1 MTLSIG
7 RPDLTTRTMPRLT
20 IERFDPPTSR
30 RASRV
35 RAWAG
40 ERASDQL
47 GGRHV
52 WCASASPR
60 GRGEARA
67 LTGRLLAGRDVDA
80 ASLDVG
86 TGARLRDL
94 AEQLDALLAQRRA
107 RPLDIAQRAGCAE
120 AAAAGEQAIGGDVR
134 AGDVVVVHDGT
145 AALTA
150 QAFRA
155 RGAHVVWCIDPA
167 AGTATI
173 DALHRYTGNV
183 DAYVSS
189 TVRRAP
195 AGQVVRHVA
204 VLMPGADVLA
214 AKEVFGPP
222 DPGDMLGWHSALA
235 DVVADDRDEHV
246 GGRRHVRPAVAAR

>member
-7 RPDLTTRTMPRLT
+7 RPDLAPKEMPRLT
-20 IERFDPPTSR
+20 IERFDPPTSQ

-35 RAWAG
+35 RSWAG
-40 ERASDQL
+40 ARAADQL

-60 GRGEARA
+60 GRGEAHALEERLRA
-67 LTGRLLAGRDVDA
+67 GGDLDA
-80 ASLDVG
+80 ASLDVDA
-86 TGARLRDL
+86 GAWLRDL
-94 AEQLDALLAQRRA
+94 AQQLDALLTQLRA
-107 RPLDIAQRAGCAE
+107 APLGVAQRAGCAE
-120 AAAAGEQAIGGDVR
+120 AAAAGERAIGGDVR
-134 AGDVVVVHDGT
+134 AGDLVVVHDAA
-145 AALTA
+145 AALAA

-167 AGTATI
+167 AGTAAV
-173 DALHRYTGNV
+173 DALHRYTGDV
-183 DAYVSS
+183 DAYISS
-189 TVRRAP
+189 SVRRAP

-204 VLMPGADVLA
+204 ALMPGADVLA
-214 AKEVFGPP
+214 AKQVFGPNP
-222 DPGDMLGWHSALA
+222 ADMLGWRSALA